1 MTGNCKKPPDFIRTA
16 QTRSGFSWPASASA
30 DERNPIFAYLEER
43 FGLSAALF
51 DDFLLFKKKDAWH
64 LLRKSPWTEIAAEYK
79 IFFIGL
85 KSFHRIGGYIK
96 PTTRFMQMFGSYA
109 QKSRYELTEQEL
121 EKIMADEPL
130 AVDLQIDPGYVILA
144 HKGRI
149 IGLGFFTQNKILPK
163 LPRQKSK

>member
-1 MTGNCKKPPDFIRTA
+1 
-16 QTRSGFSWPASASA
+16 
-30 DERNPIFAYLEER
+30 
-43 FGLSAALF
+43 
-51 DDFLLFKKKDAWH
+51 
-64 LLRKSPWTEIAAEYK
+64 
-79 IFFIGL
+79 
-85 KSFHRIGGYIK
+85 
-96 PTTRFMQMFGSYA
+96 MQMFGSYA